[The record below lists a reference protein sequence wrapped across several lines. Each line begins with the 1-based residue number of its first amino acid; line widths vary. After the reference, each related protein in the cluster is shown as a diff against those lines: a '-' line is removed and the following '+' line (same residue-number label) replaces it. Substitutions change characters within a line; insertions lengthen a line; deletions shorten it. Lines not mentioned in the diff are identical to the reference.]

1 MQKAQYDKV
10 VKEPKLTVGM
20 MHMRMPSEAR
30 GKAWKLAMTFS
41 WLSQNCE
48 PAADSY

>member
-20 MHMRMPSEAR
+20 VHMHMPSAQ

-48 PAADSY
+48 PDSY